1 MSVGVWGLGLW
12 GLELRA
18 LGPFAT
24 GQQGFY
30 GWQRSKANCI
40 RKHMITLSRRFF
52 MPLAALLLMVL
63 SIDHNDE
70 RASTGP
76 HYNCHGATVAVA
88 TTTALA
94 R

>member
-1 MSVGVWGLGLW
+1 
-12 GLELRA
+12 
-18 LGPFAT
+18 
-24 GQQGFY
+24 
-30 GWQRSKANCI
+30 
-40 RKHMITLSRRFF
+40 